1 MSPGKV
7 RINHAVL
14 LGTVASIWIVASAA
28 AGAASVDAPQLAV
41 GDRWQ
46 YRIKDNLRRGAL
58 SQLEAEVVS
67 VAGTTARI
75 RVKRSDARGAAEWFD
90 EVDAR
95 SGLVSGS
102 LNGEPARDF
111 NPPIQLL
118 SFPLDK
124 GKTWRQ
130 TINTMRKDTEMKD
143 QILIYGK
150 VRSSGSVTVPAGTFD
165 TVSIYRTVQ
174 LDDTEFWRSR
184 TARTDS
190 VWYSAAVKAPV
201 KEAREAQYAERG
213 DRTRAVVRTES
224 TVWELLS
231 FQPGKK

>member
-1 MSPGKV
+1 MSPGKI
-7 RINHAVL
+7 RIHHAVL
-14 LGTVASIWIVASAA
+14 LASLWIIASGV
-28 AGAASVDAPQLAV
+28 AGAASVDAPRLAV

-46 YRIKDNLRRGAL
+46 YRITDNLRRGAV
-58 SQLEAEVVS
+58 SELEAEVVS
-67 VAGTTARI
+67 IAGTTARI

-102 LNGEPARDF
+102 LNGEPARTF
-111 NPPIQLL
+111 NPPVQLL

-130 TINTMRKDTEMKD
+130 TINTMRKDTQMKD

-150 VRSSGSVTVPAGTFD
+150 VRNSGSVTVPAGTFD
-165 TVSIYRTVQ
+165 TVWIYRTVQ
-174 LDDTEFWRSR
+174 LDDAEFWRSR
-184 TARTDS
+184 TTRTDS
-190 VWYSAAVKAPV
+190 IWYSAAAKAPA
-201 KEAREAQYAERG
+201 KEAREAQYTELG

-224 TVWELLS
+224 TAWELLS
-231 FQPGKK
+231 FQPGSK

>member
-7 RINHAVL
+7 YIDYAAL
-14 LGTVASIWIVASAA
+14 LGTVASLWI
-28 AGAASVDAPQLAV
+28 AASVATAAPVEAPQLVA

-46 YRIKDNLRRGAL
+46 YRITDNLRRGAV
-58 SQLEAEVVS
+58 SELEAEVVS
-67 VAGTTARI
+67 IAGSTARI
-75 RVKRSDARGAAEWFD
+75 RVKRSDARGSAEWFD

-102 LNGEPARDF
+102 LNGEPARNF
-111 NPPIQLL
+111 NPPVQLL

-150 VRSSGSVTVPAGTFD
+150 VRSSGSVTVPGGTFD
-165 TVSIYRTVQ
+165 TVWIYRTVQ
-174 LDDTEFWRSR
+174 LDDAEFWRSR
-184 TARTDS
+184 TTRTDS
-190 VWYSAAVKAPV
+190 IWYSAAAKAPV
-201 KEAREAQYAERG
+201 KEAREAQYTELG
-213 DRTRAVVRTES
+213 YRTRANVRTES
-224 TVWELLS
+224 TA
-231 FQPGKK
+231 

>member
-1 MSPGKV
+1 MSPGKM
-7 RINHAVL
+7 RIHHAAL
-14 LGTVASIWIVASAA
+14 FGSLWIVASAV
-28 AGAASVDAPQLAV
+28 AGAASVDPPQLAV

-46 YRIKDNLRRGAL
+46 YRITDNLRRGAV

-67 VAGTTARI
+67 VAGTTARV
-75 RVKRSDARGAAEWFD
+75 RVKRADARGAAEWFD

-95 SGLVSGS
+95 SGLVWGS
-102 LNGEPARDF
+102 LNGEPSRAF
-111 NPPIQLL
+111 NPPVQLL

-165 TVSIYRTVQ
+165 TVWIYRTVQ
-174 LDDTEFWRSR
+174 LDDAEFWRSR
-184 TARTDS
+184 TTRTDS
-190 VWYSAAVKAPV
+190 IWYSAAAKAPV
-201 KEAREAQYAERG
+201 KEAREAQYTELG
-213 DRTRAVVRTES
+213 DRTRAIVRTES
-224 TVWELLS
+224 TAWELLS

>member
-7 RINHAVL
+7 RIDYVAL
-14 LGTVASIWIVASAA
+14 FGTVASLWIAASAA
-28 AGAASVDAPQLAV
+28 AAAGSVDAPQLVV

-46 YRIKDNLRRGAL
+46 YRITDNLRRGAV

-67 VAGTTARI
+67 VAGGTARI
-75 RVKRSDARGAAEWFD
+75 RVKRSDAQGSAEWFD
-90 EVDAR
+90 EVDAQR
-95 SGLVSGS
+95 GLVSGS
-102 LNGEPARDF
+102 LNGEPARAF
-111 NPPIQLL
+111 NPPVQLL

-124 GKTWRQ
+124 RKTWHQ
-130 TINTMRKDTEMKD
+130 TINTMRKDTETKD

-165 TVSIYRTVQ
+165 TVWIYRSVQ
-174 LDDTEFWRSR
+174 LDDSEFFRSR
-184 TARTDS
+184 TTRTDS
-190 VWYSAAVKAPV
+190 VWYAAAVKAPV
-201 KEAREAQYAERG
+201 KEAREAQYNQRDRG
-213 DRTRAVVRTES
+213 QPTVRTES